1 MAITLICECGRRL
14 DFKDEYA
21 GRQVRCPDCDKVN
34 TVGNAEALAAMAA
47 AAEQGDQTWA
57 REKFLLKQKAL
68 AIQEKYDVADENGN
82 SLLYIQR
89 PRHIFRGV
97 LALLAAIV
105 AAVGLFA
112 LESGLVAVLVPD
124 IEIAPMGPYI
134 MSFIWIPP
142 VVAFFAVGIALTP
155 KRHVAFY
162 RDASMRERVLEIRQD
177 SKWQVIVT
185 TFTVADEKG
194 KVIAHLR
201 KNWLYNIFRKR
212 WVCVS
217 PSGSTLLMA
226 KEDSILLS
234 LLRRLLGTF
243 FGLLRAQ
250 FILTRGETDVIIGE
264 FNRKFT
270 LLDRYVLD
278 MTRDARRVIDRRL
291 ALAMGVMLDSGERR

>member
-1 MAITLICECGRRL
+1 VAITLICECGRRL

-82 SLLYIQR
+82 SLLFIQR
-89 PRHIFRGV
+89 PRYIFRGFV
-97 LALLAAIV
+97 ALFAAI
-105 AAVGLFA
+105 AGAGALFLGA
-112 LESGLVAVLVPD
+112 SWLVQLLVPD
-124 IEIAPMGPYI
+124 IEIAPWGPYI
-134 MSFIWIPP
+134 LTGIWVPP
-142 VVAFFAVGIALTP
+142 FLAFFVIAIAMSP
-155 KRHVAFY
+155 KRHVSFF
-162 RDASMRERVLEIRQD
+162 RDASMRERVLEIKQD
-177 SKWQVIVT
+177 SKWQPIVA
-185 TFTVADEKG
+185 TFTVCDEKG

-201 KNWLYNIFRKR
+201 KNYLFNLFRKR

-217 PSGSTLLMA
+217 PSGATLLMA
-226 KEDSILLS
+226 KEDSIILS